1 MAHGQ
6 LQARKGRTM
15 FRTLS
20 SIVFALGTF
29 CVQAQNLTTA
39 QLSALNTCINA
50 VPEWAALPNNS
61 DTASTIAAGLNQT
74 AAPSWIVWRKRI
86 PATEIGL
93 TINYVAVAAM
103 TTANLDRV
111 KTFIVLNPVDFD
123 PARSDIRTY
132 MSDTFSG
139 ALGGQ
144 GQATRDALE
153 AMYRRSAS
161 SGEKCL
167 STGTG
172 TTVSPAALGYEG
184 TFTFQQVQD
193 ARSL

>member
-1 MAHGQ
+1 MI
-6 LQARKGRTM
+6 RRI
-15 FRTLS
+15 TLTA
-20 SIVFALGTF
+20 IALLATLAAN
-29 CVQAQNLTTA
+29 AQSLTNAQLTTLRA
-39 QLSALNTCINA
+39 CINA

-61 DTASTIAAGLNQT
+61 DTASTIAAGWNQT
-74 AAPSWIVWRKRI
+74 ANPAWIVWRKNL
-86 PATEIGL
+86 PTLEIGL
-93 TINYVAVAAM
+93 VVNYVAVAAM

-111 KTFIVLNPVDFD
+111 KTFYVMNPVTFD

-132 MSDTFSG
+132 LADTFSG

-153 AMYRRSAS
+153 AMYRRSAT

-172 TTVSPAALGYEG
+172 TTVSPATMGYEG
-184 TFTFQQVQD
+184 AITYQQVEA
-193 ARSL
+193 ARALP